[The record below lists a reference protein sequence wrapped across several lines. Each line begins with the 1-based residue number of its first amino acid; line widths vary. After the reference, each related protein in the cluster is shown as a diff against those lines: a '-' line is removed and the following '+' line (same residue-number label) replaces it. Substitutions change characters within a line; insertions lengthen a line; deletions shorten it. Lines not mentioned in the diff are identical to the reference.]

1 MGDEASTRDPSVIW
15 VWAVTKSKLILE
27 WEGFSGVREE
37 RRTGELSSS
46 WKVVVCCHRRETQS
60 PGSPREQVKIKNRA
74 LKRYQEARA
83 PSLTD
88 LVTLSKSLSLTECPA
103 FPQVNGHHHTL

>member
-1 MGDEASTRDPSVIW
+1 MGDEASIRDPSVIW

-27 WEGFSGVREE
+27 WEGFSGIREE
-37 RRTGELSSS
+37 RRTRELNSS
-46 WKVVVCCHRRETQS
+46 WKVVCSHRGETQS

-88 LVTLSKSLSLTECPA
+88 LVTLSKFLGLTECPA
-103 FPQVNGHHHTL
+103 FPQENGHHHTS